1 MKIRKLFSA
10 TVAFLAL
17 SLSASFA
24 ADTKVGFVYVGPIND
39 GGWTQIHHENALV
52 MKEYFGDQVE
62 MVYQENVPEGADS
75 ERVMTQMA
83 LSGADLI
90 FTTSY
95 NNISLYIFVLNKN
108 QKNIKSTLIII
119 FKIK

>member
-10 TVAFLAL
+10 TIASLAL
-17 SLSASFA
+17 GLSTSFA

-62 MVYQENVPEGADS
+62 MVYQENVPE
-75 ERVMTQMA
+75 
-83 LSGADLI
+83 LSLI
-90 FTTSY
+90 H
-95 NNISLYIFVLNKN
+95 I
-108 QKNIKSTLIII
+108 
-119 FKIK
+119 

>member
-10 TVAFLAL
+10 TIASLAL
-17 SLSASFA
+17 GLSTSFA

-62 MVYQENVPEGADS
+62 IYV
-75 ERVMTQMA
+75 
-83 LSGADLI
+83 I
-90 FTTSY
+90 FFLLMLKILF
-95 NNISLYIFVLNKN
+95 NLEFQLVLHPKV
-108 QKNIKSTLIII
+108 QIIN
-119 FKIK
+119 FN